1 MSGARQIP
9 LWIKI
14 AYSAFLTVMVPIY
27 LHEYGPANFL
37 YFCDVAALI
46 TLPALWLESPLLASI
61 GAVGI
66 ILPQMIWILDLG
78 LHFFGMKFLGMTDYM
93 FDSAIPSFTRAI
105 SLFHGWLPLLLLYLQ
120 RRLSYDRRAFAIWT
134 GFAWAV
140 MLVCYFWTPRPGTA
154 LANPQQPV
162 NIDYVFGVS
171 DKTVQ
176 TWMPSWAWLLML
188 LLGLPA
194 LIWWP
199 THLLLIRFFGTRRMA
214 R

>member
-1 MSGARQIP
+1 MNESRQIP

-14 AYSAFLTVMVPIY
+14 AYTVFLAVMMPIY
-27 LHEYGPANFL
+27 LHEYGPTNFL
-37 YFCDVAALI
+37 YFCDVAALL

-61 GAVGI
+61 AAVGI
-66 ILPQMIWILDLG
+66 VIPQMIWILDLG
-78 LHFFGMKFLGMTDYM
+78 LHFFGMTFLGMTDYM
-93 FDSAIPSFTRAI
+93 FDSAIPPFTRAI

-120 RRLSYDRRAFAIWT
+120 RRLGYDRRAFAIWT
-134 GFAWAV
+134 GLAWSV
-140 MLVCYFWTPRPGTA
+140 MLVCYFWTPRPGTV
-154 LANPQQPV
+154 LANSQQPV

-171 DKTVQ
+171 EKAVQ

-188 LLGLPA
+188 LIGLPA

-199 THLLLIRFFGTRRMA
+199 THRLLIRFFGARRLS